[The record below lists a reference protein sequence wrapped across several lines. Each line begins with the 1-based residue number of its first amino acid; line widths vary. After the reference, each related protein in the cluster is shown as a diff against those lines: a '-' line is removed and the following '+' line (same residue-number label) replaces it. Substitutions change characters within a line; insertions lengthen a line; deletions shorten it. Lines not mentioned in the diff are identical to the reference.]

1 MTCRNIPGGI
11 QDWGKVLSGRS
22 ESQRCGEG
30 RKGDSVAWLHHK
42 GRNKHH
48 FEYWIDFAPDK
59 SAGLIGNEMPLKY
72 LVEMVMDRIA
82 ASKVYKGDAYTDACP
97 WEYYARGQDYAV
109 MHKKTRAQL
118 EKLLLMLKDEGEEK
132 TFAYIQE
139 AAEAQVAPS
148 TITCS
153 LCAQVTAVN
162 KTGPEFKNGF
172 RPCLCLVMQVPYFTG
187 LIQNMFQH
195 PVQIPG
201 GSPLFFQ

>member
-1 MTCRNIPGGI
+1 MRSRGCKESRMKLWNAVRHFRIITKHKQMVMENCF
-11 QDWGKVLSGRS
+11 KVGLYKQGLLHDLSKYSWEEFRIGVKYYQGDRS
-22 ESQRCGEG
+22 PNAAEKEE
-30 RKGDSVAWLHHK
+30 KGYSVAWLHHK

-97 WEYYARGQDYAV
+97 WEYYARGQDYTV

-132 TFAYIQE
+132 TFAYIRKLLRHRSRRQ
-139 AAEAQVAPS
+139 
-148 TITCS
+148 
-153 LCAQVTAVN
+153 
-162 KTGPEFKNGF
+162 
-172 RPCLCLVMQVPYFTG
+172 R
-187 LIQNMFQH
+187 
-195 PVQIPG
+195 
-201 GSPLFFQ
+201 